1 MVLLVKRLHSTA
13 RYVRINLC
21 RRQIAMP
28 KQHLYDA
35 QIGTVIDQVRRECMA
50 QRVGR

>member
-1 MVLLVKRLHSTA
+1 
-13 RYVRINLC
+13 
-21 RRQIAMP
+21 MP